1 MFRSFVFM
9 IPDGGSS
16 GDGAAAGTTST
27 GQQGQPA
34 VPATSAPAEPAAQPE
49 AKPEFKA
56 PAYFPQFNPDKRGSE
71 DYAKYLGDK
80 ATITDVADAYVAL
93 AKNADKS
100 LAIPGPEATREEQIA
115 FLSKLGVP
123 ETADGYEIADEAQK
137 KMLAPEF
144 HKMGLTKGQA
154 SPTTALGT
162 TTVAQT
168 LGVMLEPFN
177 PMAAAVALDCS
188 FVARTFVGDQDH
200 LVSTMRA
207 AMHHHGFSLVDV
219 LQQCVTFNRVNTFG
233 WYKERVQSLPDDYD
247 PTDREAAFKTALEW
261 GDHIPI
267 GVLYTHERPSYEDLH
282 PVLDDQPPLWQRWN
296 TDMAAY
302 TPLLDELA

>member
-1 MFRSFVFM
+1 M
-9 IPDGGSS
+9 IPEGGA

-34 VPATSAPAEPAAQPE
+34 TSAPPAPAEPAAQPE

-56 PAYFPQFNPDKRGSE
+56 PAYFSQFNPDKRGSE
-71 DYAKYLGDK
+71 DYAKYLADK

-115 FLSKLGVP
+115 FLGKLGVP

-154 SPTTALGT
+154 KGVTAMFNNLAKAGNDMLAGAKQSRIDSFDARLDAALAKSYPNKAERTEAAKETMALFQRSIQRTGLGKSFEAAGQIYDADFVMK
-162 TTVAQT
+162 VAQDEKSRN
-168 LGVMLEPFN
+168 GAGFVQG
-177 PMAAAVALDCS
+177 AAAPPQPEGL
-188 FVARTFVGDQDH
+188 
-200 LVSTMRA
+200 
-207 AMHHHGFSLVDV
+207 
-219 LQQCVTFNRVNTFG
+219 FG
-233 WYKERVQSLPDDYD
+233 DYD
-247 PTDREAAFKTALEW
+247 DSFKAR
-261 GDHIPI
+261 
-267 GVLYTHERPSYEDLH
+267 YK
-282 PVLDDQPPLWQRWN
+282 
-296 TDMAAY
+296 
-302 TPLLDELA
+302 